1 MTLPGVRGRLTPD
14 YPLGKDSWFRC
25 GGSVDVLFEPAD
37 LDDLSEFLKSFDDP
51 VMVLGGLANT
61 IIRDG
66 GIRGCVIRLGKAFSA
81 IEVSG
86 TKIRVGAGAL
96 NGSVASA
103 AAKNGIGG
111 LEFLSGIPGSVG
123 GALRMNAGAYGAE
136 VKDVLVE
143 AEAINHNARI
153 HKLIPDNMGMTYRHI
168 DVPDDYIFT
177 GATFEGL
184 EEKFNNI
191 FKKRIK
197 RDSYFKIKSGIFGTK
212 EEIDSSLFGDNQE
225 DKELEQTKAL
235 IEEQKKKEQARK
247 KNFLNYRK
255 NSITNLEKSSF
266 LFEDSYLNFLKKSNR
281 YEFELIDYQ
290 FLNGEFVYK
299 ITFAPKR
306 KEDYKGTLYINTDD
320 FAIVRLDYENVKA
333 LRNFRLLG
341 ISFNE
346 YLRKG
351 TFIYSKNILFYLTTI
366 FLKSLLPTFKIFTSS
381 SPKISFCKSSTETSS
396 ILTPLCFIFLLASPP
411 LSAIFSSIKISTST
425 SGTWKFQIY

>member
-1 MTLPGVRGRLTPD
+1 MTKALIIVFVKNIK
-14 YPLGKDSWFRC
+14 LGKVKTRLAKTIGNQGAFEVYSELVKITEKATENLANNYDLEFTKSRLFYRE
-25 GGSVDVLFEPAD
+25 SNYTNMLKHKVDVKKSTIPELNQKFIDSILNIIPKNSGEHTEILGD
-37 LDDLSEFLKSFDDP
+37 LYEKPLSEKSHKLD
-51 VMVLGGLANT
+51 
-61 IIRDG
+61 II
-66 GIRGCVIRLGKAFSA
+66 KASNLYDKNN
-81 IEVSG
+81 EVS
-86 TKIRVGAGAL
+86 
-96 NGSVASA
+96 
-103 AAKNGIGG
+103 
-111 LEFLSGIPGSVG
+111 
-123 GALRMNAGAYGAE
+123 
-136 VKDVLVE
+136 
-143 AEAINHNARI
+143 
-153 HKLIPDNMGMTYRHI
+153 
-168 DVPDDYIFT
+168 
-177 GATFEGL
+177 FEGL

-299 ITFAPKR
+299 ITFTPKR

-351 TFIYSKNILFYLTTI
+351 TFIYSKNSSDKYA
-366 FLKSLLPTFKIFTSS
+366 LKYAERESGGKFGIKRPLKIIE
-381 SPKISFCKSSTETSS
+381 KNKHVKGRRKQNE
-396 ILTPLCFIFLLASPP
+396 
-411 LSAIFSSIKISTST
+411 ISTDIHFIVANITKKELVIFENENITEASFKSFSEKAAVNPT
-425 SGTWKFQIY
+425 YLPKYDPDFWKGYNVIEPNQAIKDFKSIE